1 MVNKIR
7 QNNLCPAQEAFTTCV
22 KSWLES
28 PETLILDVSSVHVTQ
43 RELIEKAM
51 ADQDR
56 IGWHLAMRGYLSK
69 YWKRAVSANWFLEE
83 NEVLHNTALESSR
96 KMRDAD
102 INDAITKLYEKKDT
116 YAAEDR
122 WYFEKLPL
130 VLRLRKPLR
139 SRRRWLVN
147 ARILA
152 NKSEHRATIGQTML
166 IQYYQHLPSVR
177 TTVSRT
183 RMRIVSA
190 RQYIQ
195 TSLLNLWNPN
205 LDSG

>member
-1 MVNKIR
+1 MW
-7 QNNLCPAQEAFTTCV
+7 EH
-22 KSWLES
+22 W
-28 PETLILDVSSVHVTQ
+28 
-43 RELIEKAM
+43 
-51 ADQDR
+51 
-56 IGWHLAMRGYLSK
+56 
-69 YWKRAVSANWFLEE
+69 
-83 NEVLHNTALESSR
+83 NEVLHNTELESSR

-116 YAAEDR
+116 YAAKDC

-139 SRRRWLVN
+139 SRRRWLAN

-152 NKSEHRATIGQTML
+152 NKSEHHAMIGQTML
-166 IQYYQHLPSVR
+166 NQYYQHLPSVR
-177 TTVSRT
+177 TSVSGT
-183 RMRIVSA
+183 REQIVSV

>member
-1 MVNKIR
+1 
-7 QNNLCPAQEAFTTCV
+7 
-22 KSWLES
+22 
-28 PETLILDVSSVHVTQ
+28 
-43 RELIEKAM
+43 
-51 ADQDR
+51 
-56 IGWHLAMRGYLSK
+56 
-69 YWKRAVSANWFLEE
+69 
-83 NEVLHNTALESSR
+83 
-96 KMRDAD
+96 
-102 INDAITKLYEKKDT
+102 
-116 YAAEDR
+116 
-122 WYFEKLPL
+122 
-130 VLRLRKPLR
+130 
-139 SRRRWLVN
+139 VN

-183 RMRIVSA
+183 RTRIESA